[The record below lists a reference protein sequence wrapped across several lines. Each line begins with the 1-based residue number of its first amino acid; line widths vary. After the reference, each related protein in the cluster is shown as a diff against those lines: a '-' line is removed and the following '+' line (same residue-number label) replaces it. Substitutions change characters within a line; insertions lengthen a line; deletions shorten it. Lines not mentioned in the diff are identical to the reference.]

1 MLLIL
6 TMTEVIDNFLCDYDF
21 KSFTHILMG
30 NNFPWYYNDDICY
43 ENDGKFQFTH
53 TFYNHNDGTKSY
65 YYSLLD
71 ACQNKLGV
79 KKLVRI
85 KANLNPRT
93 LFHKKAGYHIDFK
106 DIMTAVYYVNTNNGW
121 TKFKKGGRVKSVAN
135 RVVIFDSNLE
145 HSGVTC
151 TDEKRRMV
159 INFNYEV

>member
-1 MLLIL
+1 MK
-6 TMTEVIDNFLCDYDF
+6 VIDNFLPSYQF
-21 KSFTHILMG
+21 KILERMMRSPE
-30 NNFPWYYNDDICY
+30 FPWYYNDGILKTHEPHKY
-43 ENDGKFQFTH
+43 QFTH

>member
-1 MLLIL
+1 MR
-6 TMTEVIDNFLCDYDF
+6 VKVVDNFLPEYQF
-21 KSFTHILMG
+21 KQIQDMLIEKDPI
-30 NNFPWYYNDDICY
+30 FPWYYNDDICY

-85 KANLNPRT
+85 KANLNTRT
-93 LFHKKAGYHIDFK
+93 LFHRKTGWHYDFE
-106 DIMTAVYYVNTNNGW
+106 DMTTSILYLNTNNGW
-121 TKFKKGGRVKSVAN
+121 TAIKGYGKVESVAN
-135 RVVIFDSNLE
+135 RMVIFDSNLQ

-151 TDEKRRMV
+151 TDKNRRVV
-159 INFNYEV
+159 INFNYVPT

>member
-1 MLLIL
+1 MR
-6 TMTEVIDNFLCDYDF
+6 VKVVDNFLPEYQF
-21 KSFTHILMG
+21 KQIQDMLIEKDPI
-30 NNFPWYYNDDICY
+30 FPWYYNDDICY

-85 KANLNPRT
+85 KANLNTRT
-93 LFHKKAGYHIDFK
+93 LFHRKTGWHYDFE
-106 DIMTAVYYVNTNNGW
+106 DMTTSILYLNTNNGW
-121 TKFKKGGRVKSVAN
+121 TAIKGYGKVENVAN
-135 RVVIFDSNLE
+135 RMVIFDSNLQ

-151 TDEKRRMV
+151 TDKNRRVV
-159 INFNYEV
+159 INFNYVPT

>member
-1 MLLIL
+1 MR
-6 TMTEVIDNFLCDYDF
+6 VKVVDNFLPEYQF
-21 KSFTHILMG
+21 KQIQDMLIEKDPI
-30 NNFPWYYNDDICY
+30 FPWYYNDDICY

-85 KANLNPRT
+85 KANLNTRT
-93 LFHKKAGYHIDFK
+93 LFHRKTGWHYDFE
-106 DIMTAVYYVNTNNGW
+106 DMTTSILYLNTNNGW
-121 TKFKKGGRVKSVAN
+121 TAIKGYGKVENVAN
-135 RVVIFDSNLE
+135 RMVIFDSNLQ

-151 TDEKRRMV
+151 TDQNRRVM
-159 INFNYEV
+159 INFNYEE